1 MKKTPNIVMH
11 NTLSEANGVS
21 LNIARFVQYFR
32 ASFGVN
38 LSLIAHSAWDLSIES
53 KSNNILLIK
62 VAVSQ
67 IEILFSKTK
76 TMADSEESRI

>member
-1 MKKTPNIVMH
+1 MH

-38 LSLIAHSAWDLSIES
+38 LSLAAHSA
-53 KSNNILLIK
+53 
-62 VAVSQ
+62 
-67 IEILFSKTK
+67 
-76 TMADSEESRI
+76 